1 MSTGPDPITVLN
13 VDDYE
18 PGRYSRSRILRNAGF
33 NVLEATTGREALD
46 LVRAARPQLVLL
58 DVNLPD
64 MSGFEVCRQIK
75 GDPALAQILVLHM
88 SATSVS
94 TNSKVKGLAAG
105 ADSYFAEPVDPDE
118 LIANIHAL
126 LRLKRAEEQLRQ
138 ANIILQA
145 IVTSSPVGI
154 IATDTAG
161 VVQQWN
167 AAAERMF
174 GWTAQEVVG
183 GPLPIFPG
191 EDGVPFHGWVDRAA
205 AGETASGFEA
215 TPVRRDGSPIDV
227 SLSLAPLCDG
237 GGRIAGVLALLE
249 DITARKRAAR
259 DVARLYEEAQE
270 ANRTKDAFLA
280 TLSHELRTPL
290 NAMLGWVRMLRSGN
304 LPEDRQAHA
313 LEVIERNTF
322 TQVRLTEDI
331 LDVSR
336 IVSGKLRLRSEPVD
350 LARVVEAAAENMR
363 PAADAAGVALH
374 VSADGRRD
382 ARRLTMLGDP
392 QRLQQVV
399 ANLLSNAVKFTAAG
413 GRIEVELRG
422 APDRAHIVVR
432 DTGIGIDPA
441 LLPLVFERF
450 RQGDSSPSRAHGGLG
465 LGLAIARHLVEAH
478 GGSIAAESGGP
489 GRGSTFTVALP
500 IAAVAIPGGTPFTE
514 EAGSA
519 VSLHPLRVLLV
530 EDDADSRGLLE
541 TTLAARGALVQSAAT
556 AASALALLECEP
568 FDVLVADIG
577 LPHADGYSLLRE
589 VRSVPSL
596 ADLPA
601 VAVTGFASEEDRQRS
616 EAAGYAAHVPK
627 PVDLDMLARIIAGV
641 ARRGPGPGA

>member
-363 PAADAAGVALH
+363 PAADAAGVGLH